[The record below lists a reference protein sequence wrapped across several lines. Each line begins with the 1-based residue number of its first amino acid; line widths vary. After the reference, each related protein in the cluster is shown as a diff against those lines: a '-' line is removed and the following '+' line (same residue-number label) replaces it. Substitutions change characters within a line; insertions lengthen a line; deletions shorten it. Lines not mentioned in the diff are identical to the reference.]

1 MNEIIK
7 NKKAELADICSKR
20 QVKRLALFGSATRDD
35 FDPTSSDLDFV
46 VEFHPSPP
54 AQYADNYFG
63 LQEDLEKLFGMPVD
77 LVESAPIRNPYFRKV
92 IEDTQVVLYD
102 AA

>member
-7 NKKAELADICSKR
+7 NKKVELAEICSKR

-46 VEFHPSPP
+46 VEFIPCPP

-77 LVESAPIRNPYFRKV
+77 LVESAPIRNPYFRKA